1 LMGNLQGAAR
11 DFVASLGSDWV
22 RLWAFV

>member
-11 DFVASLGSDWV
+11 DWVASLGSDWV
-22 RLWAFV
+22 QLWAFV